1 MFGGPGIFKGNAVK
15 IRDGR
20 AAVSVCSDCKSE
32 IRETFYPLSGIR
44 DWCRMGR
51 SLEVRRKSEN
61 LPVVS
66 FVCPVFSRFGTRCE
80 FLVLSFRTA
89 ISFVGTAVFYFDF

>member
-1 MFGGPGIFKGNAVK
+1 
-15 IRDGR
+15 
-20 AAVSVCSDCKSE
+20 
-32 IRETFYPLSGIR
+32 
-44 DWCRMGR
+44 MGR

-89 ISFVGTAVFYFDF
+89 ISFVGTAVFLFCFLNALAIRAKEAQKGERGLRQMRK

>member
-1 MFGGPGIFKGNAVK
+1 
-15 IRDGR
+15 
-20 AAVSVCSDCKSE
+20 
-32 IRETFYPLSGIR
+32 
-44 DWCRMGR
+44 MGR

-89 ISFVGTAVFYFDF
+89 ISFVGTAVFLFCFFECPRDKGKRSAERRKRIKADA